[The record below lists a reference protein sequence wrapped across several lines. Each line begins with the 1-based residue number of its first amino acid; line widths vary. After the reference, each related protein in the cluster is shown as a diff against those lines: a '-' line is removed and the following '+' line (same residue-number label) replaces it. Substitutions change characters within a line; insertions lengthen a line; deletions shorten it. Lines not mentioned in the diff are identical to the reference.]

1 MTTAKVQDNAIEK
14 LCAHVIKQQLGDI
27 SGLPENLKKYVNRVY
42 REFVSS
48 YLNILRQSEGKPA
61 DWIPETLLID
71 PELTDGMR
79 HFYSD
84 YQHITKKFYRLN
96 QKLDRLQ
103 QTDKDRQLNLYQNI
117 IDDILQE
124 DHRQTE
130 PGDGYESRG

>member
-1 MTTAKVQDNAIEK
+1 MRAINNQDCAIEK
-14 LCAHVIKQQLGDI
+14 LCNQAIEGRLGGI
-27 SGLPENLKKYVNRVY
+27 SGLPENLKKYVNTVY
-42 REFVSS
+42 REFISS

-84 YQHITKKFYRLN
+84 YQHVTKKFHRLN

-103 QTDKDRQLNLYQNI
+103 QTDKDRQFHLYQNI

-124 DHRQTE
+124 DHGQSE
-130 PGDGYESRG
+130 PGDGYENRD

>member
-1 MTTAKVQDNAIEK
+1 MTVINHQDRAIEK
-14 LCAHVIKQQLGDI
+14 LCSQAIDGRLGDI

-48 YLNILRQSEGKPA
+48 YLNILRQSEGKPS

-84 YQHITKKFYRLN
+84 YQHITKRFYRLN

-103 QTDKDRQLNLYQNI
+103 QTDKDRQLKLYQNI

-124 DHRQTE
+124 DHGQTE
-130 PGDGYESRG
+130 PGDGYEGRD